1 MKGSSCEVKDDG
13 GSFMKRKYESGDGM
27 EREALHGTAEEG
39 PLWEKSWVYAVM
51 GAQAKLMIS
60 PVENRPSETGLS
72 LMDGAPGCAG
82 GLGHL

>member
-1 MKGSSCEVKDDG
+1 M
-13 GSFMKRKYESGDGM
+13 
-27 EREALHGTAEEG
+27 L
-39 PLWEKSWVYAVM
+39 

-82 GLGHL
+82 VLDHLYRSSPPSVAMYSTPVSIGSPGITTSFSLLLFVLRP

>member
-1 MKGSSCEVKDDG
+1 MKDSSWEVMDDE
-13 GSFMKRKYESGDGM
+13 GSFRKRKYESREGM
-27 EREALHGTAEEG
+27 EREALYEMAEEG
-39 PLWEKSWVYAVM
+39 PPWENSEVYAVL

-82 GLGHL
+82 VLDHL